1 MQVRKTV
8 TEEQVA
14 VPVELRREE
23 AHVAERNIPDRPATG
38 QDVFQEGTI
47 RVPLRGEEAVVEK
60 EAVVTGEVV
69 IGKERVT
76 ERQQVTDTVR
86 RERVDVE
93 ENYQRARSG
102 FQQHFAQRQAAVQG
116 QAGYAG
122 RTFEQAE
129 PNYRTGFEAG
139 SDPRY
144 AGREFE
150 QIEPDLRGAHET
162 SGRGAGGAWEHLREE
177 IREGFSR
184 ACGR

>member
-76 ERQQVTDTVR
+76 EREQVTDTVR
-86 RERVDVE
+86 RERVEVDE
-93 ENYQRARSG
+93 GYNRQRGGSPQRFDERQTPPGGQTART
-102 FQQHFAQRQAAVQG
+102 A
-116 QAGYAG
+116 
-122 RTFEQAE
+122 EQAE
-129 PNYRTGFEAG
+129 PNYRAG
-139 SDPRY
+139 
-144 AGREFE
+144 
-150 QIEPDLRGAHET
+150 LT
-162 SGRGAGGAWEHLREE
+162 AGGDQRLAGPVAGAPATGQAPTTGEATL
-177 IREGFSR
+177 
-184 ACGR
+184 AAA